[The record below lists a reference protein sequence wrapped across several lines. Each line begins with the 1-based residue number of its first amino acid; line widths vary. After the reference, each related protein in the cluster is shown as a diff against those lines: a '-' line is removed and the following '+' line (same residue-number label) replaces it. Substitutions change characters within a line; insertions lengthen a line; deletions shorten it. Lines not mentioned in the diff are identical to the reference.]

1 MSKKTLIIPL
11 VVLLVAAGLLF
22 GIAGHFTGWQ
32 GNRPEQETDDAYL
45 RADMTPLSTRISGT
59 IRKVNVSDYQS
70 VKSGQVLIELDD
82 EDYRAALNQAQA
94 ALAASEASL
103 ADNQAAKRIQDA
115 QIDAAKAG
123 ISQAEAAINAAKAG
137 IASVSSERERAL
149 SELHRQQA
157 LFDSKAATHQ
167 QLEAATAQQGQ
178 LSGVVDARKAD
189 LARAE
194 GALAASQS
202 QLETSRRQREA
213 LNTKDAVYKAD
224 IDAKKAAIVVAQ
236 VNLAYTRIAAPAD
249 GTVGERH
256 ALAGQLIAPGTQ
268 VIDLVQSE
276 VWVQANF
283 KETQLTRMRVGD
295 AADIRV
301 DTFPNRTFRGKVEQ
315 LSPASG
321 SQFALLPPD
330 NATGNFTKVV
340 QRVPV
345 KVVFASGQPNLD
357 RLRPGFSAVVTVHT
371 GNSEER
377 SDRDQ

>member
-1 MSKKTLIIPL
+1 MSKKSLIIPV

-123 ISQAEAAINAAKAG
+123 ISQAEAAVSSAKAG
-137 IASVSSERERAL
+137 IASASPELARGVT
-149 SELHRQQA
+149 ELHRQQS

-167 QLEAATAQQGQ
+167 QLEIATAQQGQ

-194 GALAASQS
+194 GALATSQS
-202 QLETSRRQREA
+202 QLE
-213 LNTKDAVYKAD
+213 
-224 IDAKKAAIVVAQ
+224 AA
-236 VNLAYTRIAAPAD
+236 
-249 GTVGERH
+249 
-256 ALAGQLIAPGTQ
+256 
-268 VIDLVQSE
+268 
-276 VWVQANF
+276 
-283 KETQLTRMRVGD
+283 
-295 AADIRV
+295 
-301 DTFPNRTFRGKVEQ
+301 
-315 LSPASG
+315 
-321 SQFALLPPD
+321 
-330 NATGNFTKVV
+330 
-340 QRVPV
+340 
-345 KVVFASGQPNLD
+345 
-357 RLRPGFSAVVTVHT
+357 
-371 GNSEER
+371 
-377 SDRDQ
+377 